1 MRAEDMLLT
10 SVANNLSQLV
20 SVQPLFAARQRFVRL
35 PVRVRHR
42 GGGKCVVI
50 HVAGQHAVADVA
62 QVSDGVDVLES
73 AALYE

>member
-1 MRAEDMLLT
+1 MEANRKHLNLT
-10 SVANNLSQLV
+10 V

-42 GGGKCVVI
+42 GRGKCVVI
-50 HVAGQHAVADVA
+50 HIVGQHAVADVA